1 MAREFT
7 VDEARGLLPA
17 VQEKAREFIALRAD
31 ITEVAEA
38 INIGHRSPLGG
49 LPEVKAWEARVHE
62 IIEWFRAQGWQ
73 VKGLTPLLLDF
84 PTELDGED
92 VLLCWLEGEAELAWY
107 HKPALGFG
115 GRRPLP

>member
-7 VDEARGLLPA
+7 VEEAREMLPA

-31 ITEVAEA
+31 VSEVADA
-38 INIGHRSPLGG
+38 IDHGQHSPLGG
-49 LPEVKAWEARVHE
+49 LPEVKAWEARIHE
-62 IIEWFRAQGWQ
+62 ILEWFTAHGWQ
-73 VKGLTPLLLDF
+73 LKGVTPLLLDY

-92 VLLCWLEGEAELAWY
+92 VLLCWLEGEPELKWY
-107 HKPALGFG
+107 HKPQLGFG